1 MGGSGGPISPRRT
14 PEQVENQMRRAKE
27 QAFDAGFRTTLAA
40 ELDELLGKFN
50 NRDTKLVEGRI
61 AELKQF
67 VSDEL
72 DSSID
77 SFFGGSVAKHT
88 YVDGLSDIDTL
99 FVVKAGHLESNS
111 PAELLRKFVDLV
123 SNKLGQGAQVSAG
136 QMAITIAY
144 PDGMEIQVL
153 PALQGDGG
161 RLKVASAS
169 NDGWS
174 SIAPRK
180 FQEALTKRNQECGGK
195 LVPMIKLA
203 KAIIA
208 TLPEPQRLS
217 GYHVE
222 SLAVDAFR
230 NYTGLKTTG
239 DMLVEFFSR
248 SKTIVQ
254 SPIKDSTGQSVHVD
268 EYLGAEN
275 SVDRLRRSVVLERI
289 EKRMRNATISNSVP
303 IWRSLFGI
311 DE

>member
-1 MGGSGGPISPRRT
+1 M
-14 PEQVENQMRRAKE
+14 
-27 QAFDAGFRTTLAA
+27 
-40 ELDELLGKFN
+40 
-50 NRDTKLVEGRI
+50 
-61 AELKQF
+61 
-67 VSDEL
+67 
-72 DSSID
+72 
-77 SFFGGSVAKHT
+77 
-88 YVDGLSDIDTL
+88 
-99 FVVKAGHLESNS
+99 
-111 PAELLRKFVDLV
+111 
-123 SNKLGQGAQVSAG
+123 
-136 QMAITIAY
+136 
-144 PDGMEIQVL
+144 
-153 PALQGDGG
+153 
-161 RLKVASAS
+161 
-169 NDGWS
+169 
-174 SIAPRK
+174 
-180 FQEALTKRNQECGGK
+180 
-195 LVPMIKLA
+195 
-203 KAIIA
+203 
-208 TLPEPQRLS
+208 S